1 MSIKGK
7 SYFTLALLFFLALF
21 LSSANVSA
29 ADTTN
34 DTTLSI
40 PQDSTSYGYVE
51 KEFYGNQTSNQSI
64 VLIVGVHP
72 LENGIHA
79 AIADVISNKSSNL
92 SKRYVL
98 YTVHVTQDAND
109 YSKGRMNG
117 QLLAQQ
123 FIVPNVSSE
132 NLFLA
137 VDIHENNYQSS
148 GYTYY
153 RFLYLISNTAKTS
166 GYADQIISEMPFLT
180 IYSPPNPTSTPYVTI
195 PIANMGISTMVYET
209 YLKDTAAQK
218 ASDARAFI
226 DALDN
231 IFSFFITATYP
242 GRKYYAP
249 QNVVLAAEKV
259 SKIYYTLD
267 GTEPNTNSSIYDA
280 PLNISNSK
288 TLKYFG
294 VDNDM
299 NFTPVKTKQYQ
310 IYVLTPYNF
319 IVQVPLKQ
327 VWYKGWYKV
336 AYTVKIRAG
345 KYRVGKK
352 WTYTYKYIT
361 RYKIKN
367 RMAIIL
373 DIPKS
378 DSMG

>member
-1 MSIKGK
+1 M
-7 SYFTLALLFFLALF
+7 LFFLALF

-40 PQDSTSYGYVE
+40 PQGSTSYGYVQ

-72 LENGIHA
+72 LENGIHT
-79 AIADVISNKSSNL
+79 AIADAVSNKSSNL

-98 YTVHVTQDAND
+98 YKVHVTQDAND

-132 NLFLA
+132 NPFLV

-148 GYTYY
+148 DYTHC
-153 RFLYLISNTAKTS
+153 RFLYLISNTTKTS

-209 YLKDTAAQK
+209 YLKDTVAQK

-231 IFSFFITATYP
+231 ISSFFITATSP
-242 GRKYYAP
+242 GGKYYAP
-249 QNVVLAAEKV
+249 QNVVLVAEKL

-267 GTEPNTNSSIYDA
+267 GTEPNTNSSIYNA
-280 PLNISNSK
+280 PLSISNSK

-294 VDNDM
+294 VDDDM
-299 NFTPVKTKQYQ
+299 NFTPVKTEQYQ
-310 IYVLTPYNF
+310 IYVFTPYNF

-336 AYTVKIRAG
+336 PYTVKIRAG

-352 WTYTYKYIT
+352 WTYTYKYII
-361 RYKIKN
+361 RYKIKKGWLSYWIYQN
-367 RMAIIL
+367 QTRWDNQWVL
-373 DIPKS
+373 T
-378 DSMG
+378 